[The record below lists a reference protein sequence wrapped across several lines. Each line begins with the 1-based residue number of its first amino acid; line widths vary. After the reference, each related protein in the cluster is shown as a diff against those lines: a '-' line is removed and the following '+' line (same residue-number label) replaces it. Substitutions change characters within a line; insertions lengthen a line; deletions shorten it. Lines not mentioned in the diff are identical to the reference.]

1 MHIEVYRLHKIIKI
15 LIKQLQNPN
24 NDNLIQILELVKENE
39 LVTDM
44 EGNNPPL
51 TEEQLLTQQLLD
63 NLQPEPEP
71 ELDELQNK

>member
-63 NLQPEPEP
+63 
-71 ELDELQNK
+71 ELQNK